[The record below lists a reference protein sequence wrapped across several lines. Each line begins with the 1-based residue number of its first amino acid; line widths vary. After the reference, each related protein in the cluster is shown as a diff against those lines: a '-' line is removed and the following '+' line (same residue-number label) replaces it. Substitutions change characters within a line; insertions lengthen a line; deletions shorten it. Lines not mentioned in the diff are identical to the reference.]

1 MIHKFIF
8 DGVRLVLDVNS
19 GALHLVDRVVWDLL
33 EEYPG
38 LQREEVA
45 ARYADVYSRQEVA
58 EAIEEIEQLVHQ
70 GLLFAG
76 DPLGGSWQPPGHR
89 IVKALCLHLA
99 HTCNLK
105 CSYCFAGQGSFGE
118 SAGLMPL
125 AVGQQA
131 IDFLL
136 AASGPR
142 RHVEVD
148 FFGGEPLLNFPVL
161 EHLVSYGRE
170 KASLLGKEI
179 KYTVTTNA
187 VQLNERIGNYLDDN
201 RISVILSLDGRRE
214 VHDKWRVFPD
224 GRGSYEIVANNISRF
239 LDSHPKVDYY
249 LRGTFTRYN
258 LDFAS
263 DVLHMSDLGFPKVSV
278 EPVVAFE
285 EEDYAFRE
293 EDLPLVCAEY
303 EHLTRE
309 LLARSRRGQKV
320 DFYHF
325 NIDLDEGPCLL
336 RRLSGCGAGYEY
348 LAVTYKGDLYPCHQ
362 FVGRPE
368 YRMGDVYK
376 GIVRDDLRDLFRH
389 AHVYSKEGCSAC
401 WARFY
406 CSGGCHA
413 NAHAFNG
420 SIRKPYQLACRLMR
434 KRLECALYLQAM
446 KTMEGGW

>member
-8 DGVRLVLDVNS
+8 DDFRFVLDVNS
-19 GALHLVDRVVWDLL
+19 GALHLVDEVVWDLL
-33 EEYPG
+33 EGYPL
-38 LQREEVA
+38 LQPEKLA
-45 ARYADVYSRQEVA
+45 ARYAGVYSRQEVA
-58 EAIEEIEQLVHQ
+58 EATEEIEQLVQ
-70 GLLFAG
+70 EGLLFTG
-76 DPLGGSWQPPGHR
+76 DPLGGSWEPPGHQ

-105 CSYCFAGQGSFGE
+105 CRYCFAGQGAFGE
-118 SAGLMPL
+118 SRGLMPL

-136 AASGPR
+136 SASGPR

-148 FFGGEPLLNFPVL
+148 FFGGEPLLNFSVL

-187 VQLNERIGNYLDDN
+187 MLLNDRIGGYLNDN
-201 RISVILSLDGRRE
+201 RVSVILSLDGRRE
-214 VHDKWRVFPD
+214 VHDKLRVFPD
-224 GRGSYEIVANNISRF
+224 GSGSYGIVLKNTSHF
-239 LDSHPKVDYY
+239 LNSYPNVDYF

-263 DVLHMSDLGFPKVSV
+263 DVLHMVDLGFPKVSV

-285 EEDYAFRE
+285 GEDYALCE
-293 EDLPLVCAEY
+293 EDLPLVYAEY

-309 LLARSRRGQKV
+309 LLARFHRGQKV

-325 NIDLDEGPCLL
+325 DIDLEGGPCLL
-336 RRLSGCGAGYEY
+336 KRLSGCGAGYEY

-368 YRMGDVYK
+368 YCMGDVYN

-389 AHVYSKEGCSAC
+389 AHVYSKEGCSDC
-401 WARFY
+401 WAKFY

-413 NAHAFNG
+413 NAHASNG
-420 SIRKPYQLACRLMR
+420 SIHKPYQLACRLMQ
-434 KRLECALYLQAM
+434 KRLECALYLQAR
-446 KTMEGGW
+446 KTMKIG